1 MLGAE
6 RRAVCL
12 YMTGCNNFVK
22 EKGRFALKQ
31 LPTCGIINMPL
42 TSVNSLTE
50 HIVLLILKL
59 NRRGGVPMSFEA
71 ISSIAQAE
79 HEAKTAVAAAEGRS
93 KQMLSDAEA
102 AGKAAVEAAG
112 SKAEEE
118 SIASRIAG
126 GERLVLAQGW
136 EIIPVENLLAQPA
149 VAGKLAVEVASLAEA
164 RLAAGVLECGVP
176 VVVVLPEALASLK
189 NIVSELKL
197 SQGTLTLDKATITE
211 VKTVGLGHRVCVD
224 TLTLMERGQGMLV
237 GNSSAFT
244 FLTHAE
250 TEHNEYVAAR
260 PFRINAGGVHAY
272 AVMPGDKTCYVG
284 ELRSGDE
291 VLIVDKDGRTSLA
304 TIGRIK
310 TEVRPMLMITAQMET
325 PEGTRTGS
333 VFLQNAETIRLVRPD
348 GTPVSV
354 VALRPGDE
362 VICRA
367 DVAGRHFGMR
377 IQENIREI

>member
-1 MLGAE
+1 MPDIYFKS
-6 RRAVCL
+6 VP
-12 YMTGCNNFVK
+12 FSK
-22 EKGRFALKQ
+22 EDVTLALESGVD
-31 LPTCGIINMPL
+31 GII
-42 TSVNSLTE
+42 TE
-50 HIVLLILKL
+50 
-59 NRRGGVPMSFEA
+59 
-71 ISSIAQAE
+71 AE
-79 HEAKTAVAAAEGRS
+79 HVEGVRS
-93 KQMLSDAEA
+93 LALCDVRAEA
-102 AGKAAVEAAG
+102 DMPSVGLG

-136 EIIPVENLLAQPA
+136 EIIP

>member
-1 MLGAE
+1 MPDILFKS
-6 RRAVCL
+6 VP
-12 YMTGCNNFVK
+12 FSK
-22 EKGRFALKQ
+22 EDVTLALESGVD
-31 LPTCGIINMPL
+31 GII
-42 TSVNSLTE
+42 TDAAHVE
-50 HIVLLILKL
+50 
-59 NRRGGVPMSFEA
+59 GVRTLA
-71 ISSIAQAE
+71 LCD
-79 HEAKTAVAAAEGRS
+79 VW
-93 KQMLSDAEA
+93 AEA
-102 AGKAAVEAAG
+102 DMPSVALG
-112 SKAEEE
+112 SKSEEE
-118 SIASRIAG
+118 SVAARIAG

-149 VAGKLAVEVASLAEA
+149 VAGKLAVEAASLAEA
-164 RLAAGVLECGVP
+164 RLAAGILECGVP
-176 VVVVLPEALASLK
+176 TVVVLPEALSNLK
-189 NIVSELKL
+189 SIIGELKVA
-197 SQGTLTLDKATITE
+197 QGTLELGKATITE

-224 TLTLMERGQGMLV
+224 TLTLMERGQGMLI

-244 FLTHAE
+244 FLVHAE

-272 AVMPGDKTCYVG
+272 AMMPGDKTRYVG

-291 VLIVDKDGRTSLA
+291 ILVVGADGRTSLA

-325 PEGTRTGS
+325 PEGVRTGS
-333 VFLQNAETIRLVRPD
+333 VFLQNAETIRLVRTD

-362 VICRA
+362 VVCRS

>member
-1 MLGAE
+1 MPDIYFKS
-6 RRAVCL
+6 VP
-12 YMTGCNNFVK
+12 FSK
-22 EKGRFALKQ
+22 EDVTLALESGVD
-31 LPTCGIINMPL
+31 GII
-42 TSVNSLTE
+42 TE
-50 HIVLLILKL
+50 
-59 NRRGGVPMSFEA
+59 
-71 ISSIAQAE
+71 AE
-79 HEAKTAVAAAEGRS
+79 HVEGVRS
-93 KQMLSDAEA
+93 LALCDVRAEA
-102 AGKAAVEAAG
+102 DMPSVGLG

-126 GERLVLAQGW
+126 GERLV
-136 EIIPVENLLAQPA
+136 LAQPA

>member
-1 MLGAE
+1 M
-6 RRAVCL
+6 
-12 YMTGCNNFVK
+12 
-22 EKGRFALKQ
+22 
-31 LPTCGIINMPL
+31 
-42 TSVNSLTE
+42 
-50 HIVLLILKL
+50 
-59 NRRGGVPMSFEA
+59 
-71 ISSIAQAE
+71 
-79 HEAKTAVAAAEGRS
+79 
-93 KQMLSDAEA
+93 
-102 AGKAAVEAAG
+102 
-112 SKAEEE
+112 
-118 SIASRIAG
+118 
-126 GERLVLAQGW
+126 
-136 EIIPVENLLAQPA
+136 
-149 VAGKLAVEVASLAEA
+149 
-164 RLAAGVLECGVP
+164 
-176 VVVVLPEALASLK
+176 VVLPEALASLK

-197 SQGTLTLDKATITE
+197 SQGTLSLDKATITE

-244 FLTHAE
+244 FLVHAE

-260 PFRINAGGVHAY
+260 PFRINAGGVGKVNFLHI
-272 AVMPGDKTCYVG
+272 P
-284 ELRSGDE
+284 SGDE

-362 VICRA
+362 VICRS

>member
-1 MLGAE
+1 MPDIYFKS
-6 RRAVCL
+6 VP
-12 YMTGCNNFVK
+12 FSK
-22 EKGRFALKQ
+22 EDVTLALESGVD
-31 LPTCGIINMPL
+31 GII
-42 TSVNSLTE
+42 TE
-50 HIVLLILKL
+50 
-59 NRRGGVPMSFEA
+59 
-71 ISSIAQAE
+71 AE
-79 HEAKTAVAAAEGRS
+79 HVEGVRS
-93 KQMLSDAEA
+93 LALCDVRAEA
-102 AGKAAVEAAG
+102 DMPSVGLG

-325 PEGTRTGS
+325 PEGTRIGS
-333 VFLQNAETIRLVRPD
+333 VFLQNAETIRLCGLTGRPSAWSRS
-348 GTPVSV
+348 GPATKSSAEPMWPGVISV
-354 VALRPGDE
+354 CAFRKTSA
-362 VICRA
+362 RYSHA
-367 DVAGRHFGMR
+367 R
-377 IQENIREI
+377 IQRYPGRLVRSRSRETVRSASGAAPPDRRRGPRTAGPAQPPCLPEP